1 MHHILR
7 LLLRNWVVQPGMFV
21 FVSLV
26 PSDSYAVGILGIVG
40 TMGIRLC
47 IIRVDNIASVI
58 LPGSLIMIAPII
70 PIT

>member
-1 MHHILR
+1 ML
-7 LLLRNWVVQPGMFV
+7 PCGFV

-58 LPGSLIMIAPII
+58 LPCSLIMIAPII
-70 PIT
+70 PITCATVYK

>member
-1 MHHILR
+1 MLPCV
-7 LLLRNWVVQPGMFV
+7 LV

-26 PSDSYAVGILGIVG
+26 PSDSYAVGIMGIVG
-40 TMGIRLC
+40 AMGIRLC

-58 LPGSLIMIAPII
+58 LPCSLIMIAPII

>member
-1 MHHILR
+1 ML
-7 LLLRNWVVQPGMFV
+7 PGGFV

-58 LPGSLIMIAPII
+58 LPCSLIMIAPII
-70 PIT
+70 PITCATVYK

>member
-1 MHHILR
+1 MGLCLFR
-7 LLLRNWVVQPGMFV
+7 LFQATAKV
-21 FVSLV
+21 
-26 PSDSYAVGILGIVG
+26 VGILGIVG

-58 LPGSLIMIAPII
+58 LPCSLIMIAPII